1 MSQAFSAHASF
12 HRYRLNLIT
21 AWPESECKRAALAA
35 AESGLQG
42 EMAFEL
48 AARMGNASADRMGRV
63 HETRR

>member
-1 MSQAFSAHASF
+1 MSQSFSAHASF

-42 EMAFEL
+42 EMAFER
-48 AARMGNASADRMGRV
+48 AARMGGTSADSQSRR
-63 HETRR
+63 HETSR